1 MRLRATTAALAAVT
15 ALLAPGTAVA
25 GTATPRELTGE
36 HADGT
41 AYVITV
47 PPKWDGTLLLLAN
60 RGRLDEPFQQWVTR
74 QGFAVAGTDSRPG
87 WQLSTDLRN
96 IAATR
101 AVFADKVGAPART
114 VVLGDSQGG
123 LLTRGFVQYYGH
135 LVDGAMPAC
144 GGGAG
149 TVGMWNAKL
158 DAAWALKT
166 LVDPGAPLSLVR
178 IADPAAEQ
186 AALTDLIGRAGATP
200 QGRARL
206 ALAAAFA
213 QVPAWNDAAS
223 PEPGP
228 GDLDALIDGW
238 SAGLPFAVGAHVRAP
253 YEQFL
258 GGNPSWN
265 TGVDY
270 RRQLRASGREKTIKA
285 VYRRAGADLDAD
297 LDRLARAPRIA
308 ADPGAL
314 ARAERFI
321 TYDGRLRDPV
331 LTLHTVGDP
340 AGPVS
345 DERAYRETATRAGSG
360 ALLRQAFVNR
370 AGHCTFSTAERATA
384 LSVLLER
391 IDTGRWPAVTPQAL
405 RRRAEQA
412 PDPAPGDVL
421 FTRVA
426 SPAPARTWDAGD
438 WGTYTD

>member
-1 MRLRATTAALAAVT
+1 MKLRATTAALTAFT
-15 ALLAPGTAVA
+15 ALLATGTAA
-25 GTATPRELTGE
+25 ADTATPRELTGE

-47 PPKWDGTLLLLAN
+47 PPNWDGTLLLLAN
-60 RGRLDEPFQQWVTR
+60 RERLDTPFQDWVTR

-101 AVFADKVGAPART
+101 AVFAGKVGAPART
-114 VVLGDSQGG
+114 VVLGNSQGG

-135 LVDGAMPAC
+135 LVDGALPAC

-149 TVGMWNAKL
+149 TVAMWNTKL

-166 LVDPGAPLSLVR
+166 LVDPGSPLSLVD
-178 IADPAAEQ
+178 ITDTAAEQ
-186 AALTDLIGRAGATP
+186 AALTDLIGRAKATP
-200 QGRARL
+200 QGRARI

-213 QVPAWNDAAS
+213 QVPAWNDPAS
-223 PEPGP
+223 PEPDP
-228 GDLDALIDGW
+228 DDLDALVDGW
-238 SAGLPFAVGAHVRAP
+238 SAGLPFAVGAQVRAP

-258 GGNPSWN
+258 DGNPSWN

-270 RRQLRASGREKTIKA
+270 RRQLRVSGREKTINA
-285 VYRRAGADLDAD
+285 IYRQAGADLSAD

-308 ADPGAL
+308 ADPDAV

-321 TYDGRLRDPV
+321 TFDGRLRDPV
-331 LTLHTVGDP
+331 LTLHTVGDS

-345 DERAYRETATRAGSG
+345 DERAYRETVNRTG
-360 ALLRQAFVNR
+360 AASLLRQTFVNR
-370 AGHCTFSTAERATA
+370 AGHCTFSVAERATA

-391 IDTGRWPAVTPQAL
+391 IDTGRWPSVTPQAL
-405 RRRAEQA
+405 RRRAEDA

-421 FTRVA
+421 FTRVT
-426 SPAPARTWDAGD
+426 PPPPARTWDAGD